1 MNRREGGEK
10 RAERREPRGGRGRRA
25 GKEGGERREHGGG
38 SRRAPPTGTGLAPPP
53 PLPPPPPLGGPRA
66 APAARTRPPARRA
79 AEPPSPPSARTR
91 GGSLAQPSLGAGR
104 SHHSRRRGRHRR
116 RRGTAEPAR
125 CGTQASSG
133 WALGRAGGRTSLRR
147 GRSNAPAPPEDAL
160 DCSCGRW
167 SALRVLLG
175 AEHSSQC
182 GASSFWAPEHPAQSS
197 ASSSLCILP

>member
-1 MNRREGGEK
+1 MNRREGGEQ
-10 RAERREPRGGRGRRA
+10 RAERREPRGGREDAELGRR
-25 GKEGGERREHGGG
+25 EESGG
-38 SRRAPPTGTGLAPPP
+38 STEEGSGEPRPLAQGWPPTLAPAPAPRRAPGRTC
-53 PLPPPPPLGGPRA
+53 RA
-66 APAARTRPPARRA
+66 HTPPARRA

-104 SHHSRRRGRHRR
+104 SHHSRRRRRHRR
-116 RRGTAEPAR
+116 CRGTAEPAR
-125 CGTQASSG
+125 CGTQASPG

-160 DCSCGRW
+160 DCSCVCS